1 MKKRLGA
8 LLLAASMVVST
19 VALGGCSSGKPAETK
34 AATEAA
40 APMTRAGTLPTM
52 RAWLHVMRH
61 WAPKWNMLRMFRRL
75 TMNPHSGNMR
85 SGDMT

>member
-34 AATEAA
+34 AQPLRQLRLQGMA
-40 APMTRAGTLPTM
+40 RKLTL
-52 RAWLHVMRH
+52 
-61 WAPKWNMLRMFRRL
+61 RRL
-75 TMNPHSGNMR
+75 RRLRLPRAAKMR
-85 SGDMT
+85 QIIRLC

>member
-40 APMTRAGTLPTM
+40 APAGGVSYTHLDVYKRQAYIWTGELDELLPEFQETPGTV
-52 RAWLHVMRH
+52 LQ
-61 WAPKWNMLRMFRRL
+61 
-75 TMNPHSGNMR
+75 
-85 SGDMT
+85 